1 MQSPCSPAP
10 IPRIHAG
17 GGRISLIS
25 YGSSAVFSELVS
37 TYPLKLLAPR
47 IKRDGVGVVYLLT
60 YGGGLVGGDEVQLSV
75 KIDSRTVLVMLS
87 QGSTKVFKVRPEHRL
102 ASTRPNSKSPA
113 TEMTAKATMQNISF
127 TIAAG
132 GTLLLLPDPV
142 TCFRSASYNQ
152 TQTFQLS
159 RNASI
164 VVLDWL
170 TSGRMSMGEEWAFSR
185 YHSANEVWVEG
196 KRVAKDVM
204 LLDEEQLQVD
214 STNASEVPFRTMHD
228 RLAPYSCYAMVIL
241 YGPLVE
247 RTIQHL
253 TALYD
258 QISIFK
264 TKTPGDM
271 LWSLSPMTS
280 DSGAIVRVAGK
291 ETETVKRWLGQS
303 LQELQDAVGREVY
316 QKAFQ

>member
-10 IPRIHAG
+10 IPRISAG

-25 YGSSAVFSELVS
+25 YGSTAVFSELAS

-47 IKRDGVGVVYLLT
+47 ITRHGVAVVYLLT
-60 YGGGLVGGDEVQLSV
+60 YGGGLVGGDQVELTVAV
-75 KIDSRTVLVMLS
+75 DSQTVLVLLS
-87 QGSTKVFKVRPEHRL
+87 QGSTKVFKVRPGQRL
-102 ASTRPNSKSPA
+102 ASARPNPNPLPTSS
-113 TEMTAKATMQNISF
+113 KATMQNMTF
-127 TIAAG
+127 TVSAG
-132 GTLLLLPDPV
+132 GALLLLPDPV

-159 RNASI
+159 KGASI
-164 VVLDWL
+164 VALDWL

-185 YHSANEVWVEG
+185 YYSANEVWVEG

-204 LLDEEQLQVD
+204 LLDEEPLGN
-214 STNASEVPFRTMHD
+214 SIGKVPVRTMGD

-241 YGPLVE
+241 YGPLAE
-247 RTIQHL
+247 GTISYLVTQ
-253 TALYD
+253 YD

-264 TKTPGDM
+264 TKAPAD
-271 LWSLSPMTS
+271 LVWSLSLMTS
-280 DSGAIVRVAGK
+280 SQGAMIRLAGK
-291 ETETVKRWLGQS
+291 ETETVKRWLGEA
-303 LQELQDAVGREVY
+303 LVGLQDTVGGDVY